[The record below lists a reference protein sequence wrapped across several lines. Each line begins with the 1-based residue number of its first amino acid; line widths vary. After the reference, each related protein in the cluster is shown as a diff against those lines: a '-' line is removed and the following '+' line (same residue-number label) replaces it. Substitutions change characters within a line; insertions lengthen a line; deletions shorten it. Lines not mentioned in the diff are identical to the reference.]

1 MGGSADDF
9 IESFQSLGAALLVAI
24 LLVYLVMAS
33 QFESFRLPFVI
44 IFSVPMALIG
54 VVLIFVATGSALDI
68 SALIGVIMLVGI
80 AVNNGIVMVDAA
92 NQLMADGLDRVQAI
106 WQASRTRLR
115 PVLLTSL
122 TTILAMV
129 PLAMQL
135 GEGSEQ
141 WSGMA
146 RAVIGGLLSAT
157 VLTLFLVPVL
167 YTWFAPVG
175 ERFTPSCSDAAA

>member
-1 MGGSADDF
+1 
-9 IESFQSLGAALLVAI
+9 
-24 LLVYLVMAS
+24 
-33 QFESFRLPFVI
+33 
-44 IFSVPMALIG
+44 
-54 VVLIFVATGSALDI
+54 
-68 SALIGVIMLVGI
+68 
-80 AVNNGIVMVDAA
+80 VMVDAA
-92 NQLMADGLDRVQAI
+92 NQGMAKGLDRVQAI
-106 WQASRTRLR
+106 YEASRTRLR

-129 PLAMQL
+129 PLALQL

-167 YTWFAPVG
+167 YTWFAPSALQ
-175 ERFTPSCSDAAA
+175 RPSTATGVIGAK